1 MKRNPSGSPFD
12 RGAADS
18 YYSRPR
24 RPHFYRG
31 PTISS
36 ERVEAKDMTPD
47 EIDDY
52 HAGYDWNEEQQLK
65 KDWGDEDTS
74 RK

>member
-24 RPHFYRG
+24 RPHCYRG

-36 ERVEAKDMTPD
+36 ERVEAKDMTSA
-47 EIDDY
+47 EIEEY
-52 HAGYDWNEEQQLK
+52 HAGYTWNQEQQLK
-65 KDWGDEDTS
+65 KDWGNEDTS